1 MTIRQRNGTS
11 TSDDV
16 EASTA
21 PETSAAEQ
29 PESVP
34 RGSVLEVFLVAGRLG
49 LTSFGGPIAHLAYFR
64 DEYVVKRRWLDEK
77 SYADLVALCQ
87 FLPGAAS
94 SKLGM
99 SIGILR
105 AGPVGGLFAWLGF
118 TLPSAI
124 ALTIAA
130 LTLGSVGVDT
140 VDLLHGLK
148 VVAVAVVAQAVWGM
162 ARNLAP
168 DRPRATIAA
177 LSTAAVLLLPV
188 QIGQITVIVLAGLVG
203 WRLLRSQG
211 ADAGPGLRVP
221 IPRWFGIACWVAL
234 IGLLIGLPLARTA
247 FGSQTLALFDSAY
260 RSGALVFGGGHVVLP
275 LLQAEMVPTGWV
287 GQDQFLAGYGLAQAV
302 PGPLFTFGAYLGAA
316 MGPAPHGVIGATI
329 ALVAIFLPSMLL
341 TYGALPWWGVLR
353 TRPAAQAALRG
364 INAGVVGILLA
375 ALYNPVWT
383 SAILRPIDFVIAMCA
398 FLLLTVWR
406 CPPWIV
412 VLLAGVAGMV
422 VA

>member
-1 MTIRQRNGTS
+1 MTIHQR
-11 TSDDV
+11 D
-16 EASTA
+16 EAASTD
-21 PETSAAEQ
+21 EQ
-29 PESVP
+29 TTTEVP
-34 RGSVLEVFLVAGRLG
+34 RGSLLEVLLVATRLG
-49 LTSFGGPIAHLAYFR
+49 LTSFGGPIAHLGYFR
-64 DEYVVKRRWLDEK
+64 DEYVVKRRWLDDK

-105 AGPVGGLFAWLGF
+105 AGPLGGIVAWLGF

-124 ALTIAA
+124 ALTVAA
-130 LTLGSVGVDT
+130 LVLGGASGDT
-140 VDLLHGLK
+140 INLLHGLK

-168 DRPRATIAA
+168 DKPRATIAV
-177 LSTAAVLLLPV
+177 LSAAAVLLLPV
-188 QIGQITVIVLAGLVG
+188 QLGQITVIVVAGLIG
-203 WRLLRSQG
+203 WRLLRSG
-211 ADAGPGLRVP
+211 DTASGPGLHVP
-221 IPRWFGIACWVAL
+221 IPRWFGVACF
-234 IGLLIGLPLARTA
+234 GTLLVLLAGLPLLRSVAGTQA
-247 FGSQTLALFDSAY
+247 LSLFDSVY

-275 LLQAEMVPTGWV
+275 LLQAGAVSPGWIS
-287 GQDQFLAGYGLAQAV
+287 QDQFLAGYGLAQAV

-316 MGPAPHGVIGATI
+316 MGPEPNGIPGAAV

-341 TYGALPWWGVLR
+341 AYGALPFWGVLR

-383 SAILRPIDFVIAMCA
+383 SAILRPVDFVIASCSFA
-398 FLLLTVWR
+398 LLTVWKA
-406 CPPWIV
+406 PPWLV
-412 VLLAGVAGMV
+412 VVLAGVAGAL